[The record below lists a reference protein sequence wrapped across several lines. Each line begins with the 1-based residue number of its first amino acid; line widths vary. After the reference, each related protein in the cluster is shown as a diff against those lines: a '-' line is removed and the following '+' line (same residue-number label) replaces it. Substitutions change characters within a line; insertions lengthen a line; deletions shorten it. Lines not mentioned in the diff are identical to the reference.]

1 MKLRSVY
8 ILLMAVAVWF
18 HADIVTAGDAGQESP
33 FSVGVGARALAMGGG
48 FTSLADDAS
57 AVFYNPAGLA
67 ALQYQEVSFMH
78 MALFEGTT
86 CDYASWAYPVLS
98 LGGFAA
104 AYMRIGTDDIIKRR
118 NFIEIEQ
125 ESFDYST
132 SQFLFSYGRRLHEGL
147 ALGLSLKVVN
157 QTLDVYSDYGAGLD
171 FGMTASLYKNLSAG
185 VIIRDMIPASLKL
198 GATSELTPLSVVGGL
213 SLKRI
218 KLIDRAELTA
228 SFELEKVENRS
239 IKVHTGAEAVF
250 DGAYALRAGYDRD
263 NFSFGAGLAYRRLKI
278 DYAYKFLEYVDDSHR
293 FSLSFL
299 VGPSVSEQER
309 QKQQEEQQLGTV
321 LLADERRR
329 QFAFYKEKA
338 DTFYD
343 QFRLDSALMYYHQAL
358 VFEEDNEEIIGSIA
372 AIENARRIQL
382 EREQRLRKVEIEL
395 RHDIENYYAQA
406 QSFLA
411 KQYYAAALDM
421 LDLIFDIDREHAGA
435 RRLRL
440 EIEDAITS
448 EVALNFEMA
457 QTAERNGQYLT
468 AIEAYVRILDLDP
481 SNLQAQEAKR
491 RVAQNLD
498 LTQQLNQGILLFKA
512 GKYTQS
518 RHLFRAVLAIDPSE
532 PVALE
537 YLKRIDQ
544 SLAQPPTLEDI
555 QKDKVTWQLYLDGL
569 RHMRNKE
576 YEKAIEAWEKVL
588 RVYPNNSST
597 LDNLEQA
604 RLRLKSQESQ

>member
-1 MKLRSVY
+1 MRSGPAY
-8 ILLMAVAVWF
+8 ILIMAAVVLSYNG
-18 HADIVTAGDAGQESP
+18 AAMAGDAGQESP

-67 ALQYQEVSFMH
+67 AMQFQEVSFMH
-78 MALFEGTT
+78 MALFEGTV

-98 LGGFAA
+98 HGGFAA
-104 AYMRIGTDDIIKRR
+104 AYMRIGTNDIIRR
-118 NFIEIEQ
+118 SGFEDRGR
-125 ESFDYST
+125 FDYST
-132 SQFLFSYGRRLHEGL
+132 SQFLFSYGRRLREGL
-147 ALGLSLKVVN
+147 ALGLSMKIVN
-157 QTLDVYSDYGAGLD
+157 QTLDVYSDYGVGLD
-171 FGMTASLYKNLSAG
+171 FGMMTGVYKNLSAG
-185 VIIRDMIPASLKL
+185 VIIRDMIPASIKL
-198 GATSELTPLSVVGGL
+198 DTTSELTPLSVVGGL

-218 KLIDRAELTA
+218 KLTDRTELMA
-228 SFELEKVENRS
+228 SFELERVENRS

-299 VGPSVSEQER
+299 IGPSVSEQER
-309 QKQQEEQQLGTV
+309 RKQQEKQQLGTA

-358 VFEEDNEEIIGSIA
+358 VFEEDNKEIIGTIA
-372 AIENARRIQL
+372 AIENARRFQL
-382 EREQRLRKVEIEL
+382 EREQRLREVEMEL

-411 KQYYAAALDM
+411 KRYYAAALDM
-421 LDLIFDIDREHAGA
+421 LDLVFDIDREHAGA

-457 QTAERNGQYLT
+457 RTAERNGQYLT
-468 AIEAYVRILDLDP
+468 AIEAYVRILGLDP
-481 SNLQAQEAKR
+481 SNLQAQRAKR
-491 RVAQNLD
+491 RAAQNLD
-498 LTQQLNQGILLFKA
+498 LTQQLNQGIRLFKA
-512 GKYTQS
+512 GEYTQS

-555 QKDKVTWQLYLDGL
+555 QKDKVIWQLYLDGL

-588 RVYPNNSST
+588 QVYPNNSST

>member
-1 MKLRSVY
+1 MRPRPVY
-8 ILLMAVAVWF
+8 ILVMVAVVWF
-18 HADIVTAGDAGQESP
+18 YNGAAVAGDAGQESP

-48 FTSLADDAS
+48 YTSLADDAS

-78 MALFEGTT
+78 MALFEGTI

-104 AYMRIGTDDIIKRR
+104 AYMRIGTDDIIKRSG
-118 NFIEIEQ
+118 FVELG
-125 ESFDYST
+125 SFDYST
-132 SQFLFSYGRRLHEGL
+132 SQFLISYGRRLRGGL
-147 ALGLSLKVVN
+147 ALGVSLKVVN
-157 QTLDVYSDYGAGLD
+157 QTLDTYSDYGVGLD

-185 VIIRDMIPASLKL
+185 IIVRDMIPASIKL
-198 GATSELTPLSVVGGL
+198 DTTSELTPLSVVGGL

-218 KLIDRAELTA
+218 KLTEKVDLTA
-228 SFELEKVENRS
+228 SFDLEKVENRS
-239 IKVHTGAEAVF
+239 TKVHTGAEAVF

-278 DYAYKFLEYVDDSHR
+278 DYAYKFLDYVDDSHR

-299 VGPSVSEQER
+299 IGPSVSEQER
-309 QKQQEEQQLGTV
+309 RKQQAEQKRGTA

-329 QFAFYKEKA
+329 QFAFCKEKA

-343 QFRLDSALMYYHQAL
+343 QFRLDSALTYYHRAL
-358 VFEEDNEEIIGSIA
+358 AFEEDNAEVIGTIA
-372 AIENARRIQL
+372 VIENARRFQL
-382 EREQRLRKVEIEL
+382 ERERRLHEIESEL
-395 RHDIENYYAQA
+395 RRSIENYYAQA
-406 QSFLA
+406 QSFLD
-411 KQYYAAALDM
+411 KRYYAAALDM

-435 RRLRL
+435 KRLKL
-440 EIEDAITS
+440 EIEDAMTS
-448 EVALNFEMA
+448 EIALNFEIA
-457 QTAERNGQYLT
+457 RAAERAGQYLT
-468 AIEAYVRILDLDP
+468 AIEAYARILDLDP
-481 SNLQAQEAKR
+481 SNLQAQKAKR
-491 RVAQNLD
+491 RAAQNLD
-498 LTQQLNQGILLFKA
+498 LTQQLNQGIQLFRA

-518 RHLFRAVLAIDPSE
+518 RHLFRAVLVIDPSE

-544 SLAQPPTLEDI
+544 SLRQPPTLEDM

-588 RVYPNNSST
+588 RVYPNNGST

>member
-1 MKLRSVY
+1 MRPRSVY
-8 ILLMAVAVWF
+8 ILVMVAVVWF
-18 HADIVTAGDAGQESP
+18 YNGAAMAGDAGQESP

-78 MALFEGTT
+78 MALFEGTI
-86 CDYASWAYPVLS
+86 CDYASWAYPVLL

-104 AYMRIGTDDIIKRR
+104 AYMRIGTGDIIKRSG
-118 NFIEIEQ
+118 FVELG
-125 ESFDYST
+125 SFDYST
-132 SQFLFSYGRRLHEGL
+132 SQFLISYGRRLHGGL

-157 QTLDVYSDYGAGLD
+157 QTLDVYSDYGVGFD
-171 FGMTASLYKNLSAG
+171 FGMTTSLYKNLSAG
-185 VIIRDMIPASLKL
+185 VIIRDMIPASIKL
-198 GATSELTPLSVVGGL
+198 DTTSELTPLSVVGGL

-218 KLIDRAELTA
+218 KLTEKVDLTA

-239 IKVHTGAEAVF
+239 TKVHTGAEAVF

-278 DYAYKFLEYVDDSHR
+278 DYAYKFLDYVDDSHR

-299 VGPSVSEQER
+299 IGPSVSEQER
-309 QKQQEEQQLGTV
+309 RKQQAEQKRGIV
-321 LLADERRR
+321 LLTDERRR

-343 QFRLDSALMYYHQAL
+343 QFRLDSALTYYHRAL
-358 VFEEDNEEIIGSIA
+358 AFEEHNAEVIGTIA
-372 AIENARRIQL
+372 VIENARRFQL
-382 EREQRLRKVEIEL
+382 ERERRLHEIESEL
-395 RHDIENYYAQA
+395 RRSIENYYAQA

-411 KQYYAAALDM
+411 KRYYAAALDM

-440 EIEDAITS
+440 EIEDAMTS
-448 EVALNFEMA
+448 EVTLNFEMA
-457 QTAERNGQYLT
+457 RTAERNGQYLT
-468 AIEAYVRILDLDP
+468 AIEAYARILDLDP
-481 SNLQAQEAKR
+481 SNLQAQKAKR
-491 RVAQNLD
+491 RAAQNLD
-498 LTQQLNQGILLFKA
+498 LTQQLNQGIQLFRA

-544 SLAQPPTLEDI
+544 SLGPPPTLEDM